1 MRLTEPCKRIMH
13 NHLQYWLKMVCR
25 RWFGKASSSI
35 EDGSAKHPV
44 PSKMNHLQYWLKM
57 VWQSI
62 QFRRRW
68 FGKASSSVEDDRSF
82 EKCHKNTTTTNNN
95 NKKRKKHHSLAAA
108 SWNLRQ
114 QQKVDHPLK
123 VDRPLKVDDPLLR

>member
-1 MRLTEPCKRIMH
+1 
-13 NHLQYWLKMVCR
+13 MVCR
-25 RWFGKASSSI
+25 RWFGKASSSVEDESSSI
-35 EDGSAKHPV
+35 LAEDG
-44 PSKMNHLQYWLKM
+44 LQKM
-57 VWQSI
+57 VQQSI

-82 EKCHKNTTTTNNN
+82 EKCHKKNTNNTNNNNNN

-114 QQKVDHPLK
+114 QQKYCLIN
-123 VDRPLKVDDPLLR
+123 RG